1 MIDLNIDVET
11 FIFRYKCLKSQLK
24 WHLKLGFTWQI
35 EGQIFYIYF
44 RSICKIRKAT
54 ENNPEALKL
63 EFAKIMIGL
72 KTCFSQTTDCKGEFT
87 LIFKMRKLAKREI
100 LRFEWF
106 CKKS

>member
-1 MIDLNIDVET
+1 MIALNIDVET

-24 WHLKLGFTWQI
+24 WHLKLGFIWQI

-72 KTCFSQTTDCKGEFT
+72 KTCFFQTTDCKGEFT
-87 LIFKMRKLAKREI
+87 LIFKI
-100 LRFEWF
+100 
-106 CKKS
+106 KKTCEKGNIAFWMVL